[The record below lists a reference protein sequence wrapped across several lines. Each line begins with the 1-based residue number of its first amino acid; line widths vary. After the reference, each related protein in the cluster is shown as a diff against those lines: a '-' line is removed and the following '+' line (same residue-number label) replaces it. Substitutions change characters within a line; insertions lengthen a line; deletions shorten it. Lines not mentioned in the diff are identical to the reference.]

1 MKVVKKYWNYVYIYV
16 LFLVPFLCMCAG
28 ALWTSWKILGW
39 NTNASWTQII
49 IFDTTQVI
57 YMMIGIFFI
66 YKNKKDST
74 FIARRLKY
82 VKAYVVLSLF
92 LQYNF
97 ILYAFGSEYDWECVF
112 IFFACVAF
120 LFDSKI
126 MVLNVFAYFIVNLV
140 HHVLRPEMFFPAG
153 DVNLNEIISWRLV
166 VYWLTS
172 LCMVLCVYY
181 VERFMMQ
188 AWESKEENVHMVEK
202 QLKYYEDMEL
212 LDAEIRKFR
221 HDIQN
226 HFICMEYL
234 FENNK
239 TEELQ
244 QYFVDLKETM
254 NFQQRVYFSGNEI
267 IDAILHY
274 ELPRNCHPEVDV
286 TIYGDLPK
294 IETVSSLDLCTIF
307 SNLLSNAIRAANQC
321 VETENAKLMIRFS
334 GGNKFFSIVISNSM
348 LEQNDG
354 KKRKKND
361 RNHGHGVPKIKNVLE
376 KYDGRVEVEKE
387 QKQLIVTIYLP
398 I

>member
-39 NTNASWTQII
+39 NTKASWPQII
-49 IFDTTQVI
+49 AFDTTQII

-66 YKNKKDST
+66 YKNRKDST
-74 FIARRLKY
+74 FIGRYLKY

-97 ILYAFGSEYDWECVF
+97 ILYVFGADYDWECVF
-112 IFFACVAF
+112 IFLALVAF

-126 MVLNVFAYFIVNLV
+126 MVFNVFAYFIVNLLY
-140 HHVLRPEMFFPAG
+140 HIFRPNVFMPLETMS
-153 DVNLNEIISWRLV
+153 LNEIVSWRLV

-172 LCMVLCVYY
+172 LCLVLIVYY

-226 HFICMEYL
+226 HFICIEYL

-244 QYFVDLKETM
+244 QYFVDLKDTM

-267 IDAILHY
+267 VDAILHY
-274 ELPRNCHPEVDV
+274 ELPHNCHSKVDV
-286 TIYGDLPK
+286 TIYGDLPR

-307 SNLLSNAIRAANQC
+307 SNLLSNAISAANQC
-321 VETENAKLMIRFS
+321 VETGEAKITIRFS
-334 GGNKFFSIVISNSM
+334 GGNKYFSIVMSNSVF
-348 LEQNDG
+348 EQNDG
-354 KKRKKND
+354 TKQKKKD

-376 KYDGRVEVEKE
+376 KYDGRVEVERENK
-387 QKQLIVTIYLP
+387 LFTITIYLP

>member
-1 MKVVKKYWNYVYIYV
+1 M
-16 LFLVPFLCMCAG
+16 
-28 ALWTSWKILGW
+28 GW
-39 NTNASWTQII
+39 NTNASWKQII
-49 IFDTTQVI
+49 LFDITQVI

-66 YKNKKDST
+66 YKNRKDST
-74 FIARRLKY
+74 FIARYLKY

-97 ILYAFGSEYDWECVF
+97 ILYAFPSEYDWECVF
-112 IFFACVAF
+112 IFLGLVAF
-120 LFDSKI
+120 LFDSKL
-126 MVLNVFAYFIVNLV
+126 MVLNVIAYFIINVIY
-140 HHVLRPEMFFPAG
+140 HVLQPEIFLG
-153 DVNLNEIISWRLV
+153 VGKSDLNEIISWRIIIYL
-166 VYWLTS
+166 LTS
-172 LCMVLCVYY
+172 LCIVLVVYY

-239 TEELQ
+239 TEELH

-274 ELPRNCHPEVDV
+274 ELPHNCDPEVDV
-286 TIYGDLPK
+286 TIYGDLPQ

-307 SNLLSNAIRAANQC
+307 SNLLSNAIGAANQC
-321 VETENAKLMIRFS
+321 VENGNAKLTIRFS
-334 GGNKFFSIVISNSM
+334 GGNKYFSIIMSNSV
-348 LEQNDG
+348 LEKGDE
-354 KKRKKND
+354 KERKKKD
-361 RNHGHGVPKIKNVLE
+361 RNHGHGVQKIKNVLE
-376 KYDGRVEVEKE
+376 KYDGRIEVEKE
-387 QKQLIVTIYLP
+387 QNLLTITVYLP